1 MQPSRIRASALAVLL
16 SPGLGHGSLC
26 RELRAAARQEVN
38 INTASV
44 TELAYLPRIGAK
56 VAARVV
62 EHRKEKP
69 FARPEDLMEVKGI
82 GEKLFVSLKPYV
94 SVSGPTT
101 LERQGASSSSS
112 SRRPSPDP
120 AGRSLPAPS
129 RWARDGDRHARPGP
143 LRGPGPLSCSPA
155 SRCPSSCSWW
165 SDLVVDRPGRARACP
180 ACCASR
186 WRSARRCTRRPWR
199 STGLAPTRSPET
211 ATSG

>member
-16 SPGLGHGSLC
+16 SLGSAMVLFAESSEPQPGK
-26 RELRAAARQEVN
+26 VN

-44 TELAYLPRIGAK
+44 TELAYLPRLGAK

-101 LERQGASSSSS
+101 LNAKVRASSTSP
-112 SRRPSPDP
+112 RRPSSNP
-120 AGRSLPAPS
+120 AREKP
-129 RWARDGDRHARPGP
+129 
-143 LRGPGPLSCSPA
+143 
-155 SRCPSSCSWW
+155 
-165 SDLVVDRPGRARACP
+165 
-180 ACCASR
+180 
-186 WRSARRCTRRPWR
+186 
-199 STGLAPTRSPET
+199 
-211 ATSG
+211 ATSVPLGKGR